1 VIGKTNTE
9 AIMASL
15 ILERLRD
22 EILPKHYRQNLQHK
36 VDSDCLLFK
45 KGSYVAL
52 AMPFSRVPEGDYGND
67 YAKGIVRGALT
78 CIPFFFE
85 KGLFLIYYGDKQ
97 KWGQCW
103 TRFEVDVTGLRPVIL
118 QSIHF
123 IDPQTGE
130 NENTRTQWG
139 PIKFGFCGKLI
150 ADLEELGKSLAWN
163 NAFSPSS

>member
-1 VIGKTNTE
+1 MIINTEIE
-9 AIMASL
+9 AIMALS
-15 ILERLRD
+15 ILESLRG
-22 EILPKHYRQNLQHK
+22 EILPRHYRQNLQHK
-36 VDSDCLLFK
+36 VDNDCLLFK

-52 AMPFSRVPEGDYGND
+52 AMPFSRVPKGDYGNV
-67 YAKGIVRGALT
+67 YAKGIVRSALT

-97 KWGQCW
+97 EWRDCW
-103 TRFEVDVTGLRPVIL
+103 MRFEVDMTALRPVIL

-150 ADLEELGKSLAWN
+150 DDLEKLGKSLAWN
-163 NAFSPSS
+163 NAFSPSP